1 MYVGPQDGEP
11 DGFPV
16 AKVIIFFRNA
26 LSWGPNLCAL
36 CAILSGIMPETKGL
50 VGCGKAINMRGVT
63 IKTAIRR
70 YNHVF
75 GRRIIIFA
83 LLAIACAK
91 ANAQYDVPFSHYWVM
106 EPYFNPASV
115 GKEPKLNI
123 AGAYALNFAG
133 FENNPRTM
141 YVSGDMPFMLGN
153 SFHGVGLQ
161 LVNDQI
167 GIFTH
172 QRLSGQYAYKHSL
185 FGGTISI
192 GIQAGLI
199 MENTDGGKI
208 DLDTSGDPAFNTSD
222 QKGQALD
229 LAAGLYYIRGPW
241 YVGMSVQHL
250 TAPLVELGETNE
262 LQIDRTYYLTGGYN
276 IKLRSPFLSIH
287 PSVLVRTD
295 GVAYRGDVTARLDYK
310 HENRHLYL
318 GVGYSPTNSVT
329 AMIGGVFH
337 GIHVGYS
344 YEFYT
349 TGISIGN
356 GSHELFINYQT
367 DINLVKKG
375 KNKHKS
381 VRIL

>member
-1 MYVGPQDGEP
+1 MRYIHVLIRKILT
-11 DGFPV
+11 V
-16 AKVIIFFRNA
+16 AVLA
-26 LSWGPNLCAL
+26 LVSLG
-36 CAILSGIMPETKGL
+36 
-50 VGCGKAINMRGVT
+50 
-63 IKTAIRR
+63 
-70 YNHVF
+70 
-75 GRRIIIFA
+75 
-83 LLAIACAK
+83 AK
-91 ANAQYDVPFSHYWVM
+91 AQYDVPFSHYWAM
-106 EPYFNPASV
+106 EPYFNPGSV
-115 GKEPKLNI
+115 GKEQK
-123 AGAYALNFAG
+123 LNFAAAYAMNFVG
-133 FENNPRTM
+133 FEHNPKTM
-141 YVSGDMPFMLGN
+141 YFSGDLPFFFAN
-153 SFHGVGLQ
+153 AYHGVGLQ

-167 GIFTH
+167 GLFTH
-172 QRLSGQYAYKHSL
+172 QRLSAQYAYKFKL
-185 FGGTISI
+185 FGGTFSI
-192 GIQAGLI
+192 GLQAGMI
-199 MENTDGGKI
+199 MENMDGSEL
-208 DLDTSGDPAFNTSD
+208 DLDIKEDPVFTSSEI
-222 QKGQALD
+222 KGQSLD
-229 LAAGLYYIRGPW
+229 LGAGIYYIHGPW
-241 YVGMSVQHL
+241 YLGVSAQHL
-250 TAPLVELGETNE
+250 TAPLVELGETSE

-276 IKLRSPFLSIH
+276 IRLRSPFLTIH

>member
-1 MYVGPQDGEP
+1 M
-11 DGFPV
+11 
-16 AKVIIFFRNA
+16 
-26 LSWGPNLCAL
+26 
-36 CAILSGIMPETKGL
+36 
-50 VGCGKAINMRGVT
+50 
-63 IKTAIRR
+63 
-70 YNHVF
+70 F

-83 LLAIACAK
+83 LLAIACVK

-185 FGGTISI
+185 FGGTISV

-208 DLDTSGDPAFNTSD
+208 DLDKTGDPAFNTSD

-229 LAAGLYYIRGPW
+229 LAAGLYYIHGPW
-241 YVGMSVQHL
+241 YV
-250 TAPLVELGETNE
+250 E
-262 LQIDRTYYLTGGYN
+262 
-276 IKLRSPFLSIH
+276 
-287 PSVLVRTD
+287 
-295 GVAYRGDVTARLDYK
+295 
-310 HENRHLYL
+310 
-318 GVGYSPTNSVT
+318 
-329 AMIGGVFH
+329 
-337 GIHVGYS
+337 
-344 YEFYT
+344 
-349 TGISIGN
+349 
-356 GSHELFINYQT
+356 
-367 DINLVKKG
+367 KKG
-375 KNKHKS
+375 S
-381 VRIL
+381 A